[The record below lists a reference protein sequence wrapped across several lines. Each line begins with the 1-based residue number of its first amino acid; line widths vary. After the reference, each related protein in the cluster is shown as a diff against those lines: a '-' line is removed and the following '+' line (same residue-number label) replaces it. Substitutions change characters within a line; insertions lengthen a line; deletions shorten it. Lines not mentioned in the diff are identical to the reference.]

1 MADEVFLTE
10 EDTDNGSPS
19 IRSSANAYQ
28 DINRQLGSFYEIRPA
43 EDDQKTL
50 ELEWRIQ
57 ELERQAEEER
67 KARENGEEQ
76 LRLMEKSYEMAAR
89 YMPGGGETKQVA
101 VSSSTGKM
109 PVCPVTQVA
118 ERVVSLLAAP
128 LSDEEFARQ
137 YGKPRNMGFHT
148 VGQSGAVRK
157 GTVSVPACTGR

>member
-1 MADEVFLTE
+1 MK
-10 EDTDNGSPS
+10 P
-19 IRSSANAYQ
+19 
-28 DINRQLGSFYEIRPA
+28 
-43 EDDQKTL
+43 
-50 ELEWRIQ
+50 
-57 ELERQAEEER
+57 
-67 KARENGEEQ
+67 
-76 LRLMEKSYEMAAR
+76 
-89 YMPGGGETKQVA
+89 KQVA

-157 GTVSVPACTGR
+157 GMVSVPACTGR